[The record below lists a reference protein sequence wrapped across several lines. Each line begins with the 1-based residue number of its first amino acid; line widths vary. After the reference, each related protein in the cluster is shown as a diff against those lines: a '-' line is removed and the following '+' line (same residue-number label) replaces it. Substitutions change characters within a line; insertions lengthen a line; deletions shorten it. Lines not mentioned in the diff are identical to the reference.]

1 MIKAAIF
8 DADGTLLDSMHIW
21 SELGDR
27 FLRSINITPEKGLS
41 EILYDMSIEQG
52 CLYLQTHYKIDASLS
67 QIRESILAIIENFYV
82 HEVNLK
88 PGVRDFL
95 DRINLPSVIATSGD
109 KDLLTA
115 ALIRNEIDKYF
126 AGIFTCS
133 ELETDKN
140 EPKIFLKCADF
151 LGLKPE
157 NIIVFEDSL
166 FALKTAKDSGFII
179 AGVKDVSSQKYE
191 HEAKIIDLSDYYV
204 TDWREFHIS

>member
-8 DADGTLLDSMHIW
+8 DADGTLLDSMPIW

-41 EILYDMSIEQG
+41 EILYNMSIEQG

-109 KDLLTA
+109 KDILTA

-179 AGVKDVSSQKYE
+179 AGVKDASSQKYE

>member
-21 SELGDR
+21 GELGER
-27 FLRSINITPEKGLS
+27 FLRSINLIPENGLS
-41 EILYDMSIEQG
+41 ETLYDMSIEQG

-82 HEVNLK
+82 HEVKLK
-88 PGVRDFL
+88 PGVRDFIE
-95 DRINLPSVIATSGD
+95 RINLPSVIATSGD

-115 ALIRNEIDKYF
+115 ALIRNGIDKYF
-126 AGIFTCS
+126 ARIFTCS
-133 ELETDKN
+133 ELYTDKN
-140 EPKIFLKCADF
+140 EPKIFLECSEF

-179 AGVKDVSSQKYE
+179 AGVQDDSSKK
-191 HEAKIIDLSDYYV
+191 HEAAIIDLSDYYI
-204 TDWREFHIS
+204 TDWREFSIS

>member
-8 DADGTLLDSMHIW
+8 DADGTLLDSMPIW

-41 EILYDMSIEQG
+41 EILYNMSIEQG

-133 ELETDKN
+133 EFETDKN
-140 EPKIFLKCADF
+140 EPKIFLECADF
-151 LGLKPE
+151 LGFKPE

>member
-8 DADGTLLDSMHIW
+8 DADGTLLDSMPIW

-109 KDLLTA
+109 KDILTA

-133 ELETDKN
+133 EFETDKN
-140 EPKIFLKCADF
+140 EPKIFLECADF
-151 LGLKPE
+151 LGFKPE